1 MPWDPFVWPWIIEP
15 TLSPTTSPY
24 ETGGTSFANRSGTE
38 THISAA
44 ATRPAYAENE
54 DNATGEI
61 RLSFELWTG
70 EWAGLRR
77 RPLGQVVRRT
87 EHGPFG
93 CPAGRPRHRTVLV
106 QHEADGD
113 QAAQAAE
120 VLSRRKQ
127 DKILMA
133 RSVFGDRTNSEW
145 MNASPLRGESADW
158 DCSETKKCEGWWFS
172 SSADKYDKLLSVLC
186 SVRVC
191 AKKAFGTYRAAAV
204 HPRC

>member
-1 MPWDPFVWPWIIEP
+1 MKFVQEQKINSRSAVRSFRL
-15 TLSPTTSPY
+15 TLNNRTHPLPLTTSPY

-44 ATRPAYAENE
+44 APRAAYAENE

-93 CPAGRPRHRTVLV
+93 CSAGRPRHRPVLV

-120 VLSRRKQ
+120 VLGRRKQ
-127 DKILMA
+127 DK
-133 RSVFGDRTNSEW
+133 
-145 MNASPLRGESADW
+145 NADGEIGFW
-158 DCSETKKCEGWWFS
+158 GQN
-172 SSADKYDKLLSVLC
+172 
-186 SVRVC
+186 
-191 AKKAFGTYRAAAV
+191 
-204 HPRC
+204 